1 MKNNPNEEKI
11 LDAALKVVARETISG
26 TRTRMIA
33 EEAGMTASNLHYY
46 YKNKEDI
53 LGKLQERVMAEGSR
67 YRHKGSGDRPPKNL
81 DEALDMFF
89 LQKMDFIVR
98 EKEYDF
104 VHMDFW
110 LQARVDEGMRES
122 IARNYENWRA
132 EVKRTVID
140 PFAGEISEF
149 DKNRLSYVIISLLQ
163 GASIQYHLE
172 SFNLP
177 GYFSYC
183 KLIINKM
190 LTESM
195 EAP

>member
-33 EEAGMTASNLHYY
+33 EEAGMTPSNLHYY
-46 YKNKEDI
+46 FNSKDEI
-53 LGKLQERVMAEGSR
+53 MEKLQERVMKEGSR
-67 YRHKGSGDRPPKNL
+67 YRHQGDAERKPRNL

-110 LQARVDEGMRES
+110 MQTRVQEDLKEAM
-122 IARNYENWRA
+122 AANYENWRS
-132 EVKRTVID
+132 EIKRTVID
-140 PFAGEISEF
+140 PFAGNISEF
-149 DKNRLSYVIISLLQ
+149 DKKRLSYVIISLLQ

-172 SFNLP
+172 TFNLP

-190 LTESM
+190 LTEAA

>member
-1 MKNNPNEEKI
+1 
-11 LDAALKVVARETISG
+11 
-26 TRTRMIA
+26 
-33 EEAGMTASNLHYY
+33 
-46 YKNKEDI
+46 
-53 LGKLQERVMAEGSR
+53 MAEGSR
-67 YRHKGSGDRPPKNL
+67 YRHKGSSDRPPKNL

-110 LQARVDEGMRES
+110 LQARVDENMRQS
-122 IARNYENWRA
+122 IAVNYENWRA
-132 EVKRTVID
+132 EIKKTVID
-140 PFAGEISEF
+140 PFAGDISEF

-163 GASIQYHLE
+163 GASIQYHLD

-190 LTESM
+190 LTEPM